1 MRPQE
6 EHHLP
11 QWVPFQMSGTHDCA
25 VVPMAL
31 LTVLSAAE
39 APEVITKEITNR
51 KVALCW
57 GIESCFFPLAK
68 LKALFLGI
76 IPSTCLNILV
86 RSLFLDGSHLPL
98 HLSLQPF
105 SRCYPRLPLL
115 NQPPRASFQGLQ
127 CGPVDWTPHFHCRGH
142 RFHPWSGKFHMPCSM
157 AGKFHMPCSS
167 CGRKKEKNV
176 KPSSFSPP

>member
-1 MRPQE
+1 M
-6 EHHLP
+6 
-11 QWVPFQMSGTHDCA
+11 VPTTA

-57 GIESCFFPLAK
+57 GIESCFFLLAK

-115 NQPPRASFQGLQ
+115 NQPPCASFPGLQ
-127 CGPVDWTPHFHCRGH
+127 WWSSGLDSTLPPQGAQVPSLVREVLHAMQCMWQKKKKKCAAFQLLSSLVHSSADREPHPRAW
-142 RFHPWSGKFHMPCSM
+142 P
-157 AGKFHMPCSS
+157 
-167 CGRKKEKNV
+167 
-176 KPSSFSPP
+176 